1 MPRLVFDE
9 PGSTTGGQLS
19 ASPVQDPVDL
29 PDSPPQSAI
38 SNRAPSH
45 SYDQNTLF
53 DPPGEEDEL
62 TEMPA
67 SPLSNRRQSMVSM
80 RGATVRAQA
89 STVRLNQP
97 TTPVSGGRR
106 PPSRKGTIGGMSV
119 EEVEHRYLHPQQQEL
134 YDDNAEDTNEE
145 LGIRANIWPAYL
157 EEAFERD
164 SEMLDAWHKTLD
176 VLLIFAALFSSI
188 LSQFLASTSSMLQP
202 DTSGQSAM
210 LLAELVK
217 MNTPGFNATL
227 TPVTPPDVIIA
238 FSSPAG
244 ARWVN
249 GLWFMSLGLSLTAAL
264 AAVLSKEWLAAYV
277 SDRPTQPKKRALQR
291 QRRRESLDRWML
303 PAMIS
308 LLPMLMH
315 AALLVFFT
323 GLIIF
328 LWMLDL
334 IIALTLTILFVGI
347 LIYYFGTTV
356 VAVMYPNCPY
366 QTPVATYLRPL
377 FNEFGWVRGGVV
389 SAAEMTARALA
400 WLVTSADDNLTRDT
414 AVLAATAVPGGAHA
428 VILADSGANTL
439 ALTRL
444 EDMLRRVSNAAS
456 VHPGG
461 ELAAEK
467 QAQDAIPDAL
477 HLIHAYLHLSSIY
490 RFYRFAL
497 DMHTEKVIN
506 VRRHCTFLDKCAAS
520 RVPGARALVVAL
532 RVSDGREDRD
542 EEIYQLLR
550 GHADG
555 SGRLPGWALHKLIV
569 GAVYH
574 RIKGPDR
581 REFARRVL
589 PCLVKIYVRTEEM
602 PPPLRQAFVLALC
615 TICVPDF
622 DLFSSA
628 LTLEVVPLDL
638 QKRVADAFVVQSLP
652 RLFDSEWDDAIGE
665 HRPDLFLPL
674 SLAAQAVCSLP
685 VYKELIQDMR
695 WDVALKAPKFKAV
708 AFPCLTRFTETL
720 NDLTPLRN
728 VESYALELLRRL
740 VPQGLFALSWLGT
753 INREALVPS
762 LFPRTAI
769 PILISIVK
777 EQLSAGQDNPHAR
790 GIVSG
795 ASVALRIVCPSPDHQ
810 TLLFTE
816 HAAEQVVEVL
826 KLGRDTKF
834 EFKSDMIRAATDV
847 AVQLSAAIDK
857 RDPAAR
863 AMVKKLIQMNI
874 LGVLRP
880 YFDNLG
886 LGVNHILIWTSVL
899 LRVWCAGHRDAVVDS
914 GLVGWLR
921 KDALNVKMHQAKEYA
936 ELWKLLNEFHDRV
949 RNRKHP
955 VPYSRRNNVDVE
967 KECGGRHE
975 REDMVLRW
983 EGACQ
988 RYRVAREQSQ
998 SVGRR

>member
-1 MPRLVFDE
+1 
-9 PGSTTGGQLS
+9 
-19 ASPVQDPVDL
+19 
-29 PDSPPQSAI
+29 
-38 SNRAPSH
+38 
-45 SYDQNTLF
+45 
-53 DPPGEEDEL
+53 
-62 TEMPA
+62 MPA
-67 SPLSNRRQSMVSM
+67 SPLSNRRQSMVSL
-80 RGATVRAQA
+80 RGVAARTAN
-89 STVRLNQP
+89 STVRLNQTP
-97 TTPVSGGRR
+97 TPGGVRR

-119 EEVEHRYLHPQQQEL
+119 EEVEHRFVHPQQQEQ
-134 YDDNAEDTNEE
+134 DDNTEETNEE

-202 DTSGQSAM
+202 DSGSQSAM
-210 LLAELVK
+210 LLAEVVK
-217 MNTPGFNATL
+217 MMQNPSNNATL
-227 TPVTPPDVIIA
+227 TPPDEILA

-315 AALLVFFT
+315 VALLVFFA

-334 IIALTLTILFVGI
+334 YIALTLTILFVGI
-347 LIYYFGTTV
+347 LVYYFGTTI

-377 FNEFGWVRGGVV
+377 FYEFGWVTESAV

-414 AVLAATAVPGGAHA
+414 AVLAATAVPGGAHS
-428 VILADSGANTL
+428 VILADSGAHTL
-439 ALTRL
+439 ARTRL

-506 VRRHCTFLDKCAAS
+506 VRRHCTFLDKCASS

-542 EEIYQLLR
+542 EEIFQLLR

-555 SGRLPGWALHKLIV
+555 SGRLPGWALHKLVV

-574 RIKGPDR
+574 RIKGR
-581 REFARRVL
+581 HEFGRKIL
-589 PCLVKIYVRTEEM
+589 PHLLRIYVRTEEM

-615 TICVPDF
+615 TITVPDF

-628 LTLEVVPLDL
+628 LTLEVVPMDL

-652 RLFDSEWDDAIGE
+652 RLFDSQWDDAISDL
-665 HRPDLFLPL
+665 RPDLFLPL
-674 SLAAQAVCSLP
+674 SLAAQSVCSTP

-695 WDVALKAPKFKAV
+695 WDVALKAPAFKAV

-740 VPQGLFALSWLGT
+740 VPQGLFALSWLST
-753 INREALVPS
+753 INREVLVPS

-795 ASVALRIVCPSPDHQ
+795 ASVALRIVCPSPEHQ

-826 KLGRDTKF
+826 QLGRDTKF

-847 AVQLSAAIDK
+847 AVQLTAAVDK
-857 RDPAAR
+857 RDPGAR

-899 LRVWCAGHRDAVVDS
+899 LRVWCSGHRDAVVDS

-921 KDALNVKMHQAKEYA
+921 KDALNVKMHQNKEYA
-936 ELWKLLNEFHDRV
+936 ELWKQLNEFHDRV

-955 VPYSRRNNVDVE
+955 VSPMRARRNGGDVE
-967 KECGGRHE
+967 KECHGK
-975 REDMVLRW
+975 REGDDMVLRW

-988 RYRVAREQSQ
+988 RYRIAKNESQ
-998 SVGRR
+998 GISRTV

>member
-1 MPRLVFDE
+1 MGLVFGE
-9 PGSTTGGQLS
+9 PGGQLS
-19 ASPVQDPVDL
+19 ASPVQDNVDL
-29 PDSPPQSAI
+29 PESPPPSAI
-38 SNRAPSH
+38 SNHAPSQ
-45 SYDQNTLF
+45 SYERTLF
-53 DPPGEEDEL
+53 SASPEPAEEDEL

-67 SPLSNRRQSMVSM
+67 SPLSTRRQSVVSI
-80 RGATVRAQA
+80 RASTVRTPN

-97 TTPVSGGRR
+97 PTPGPGGRR

-119 EEVEHRYLHPQQQEL
+119 EEVEHRFAHPQQQEL
-134 YDDNAEDTNEE
+134 CDDNAEETNEE

-202 DTSGQSAM
+202 DSGSQSAL
-210 LLAELVK
+210 LLAEVVK
-217 MNTPGFNATL
+217 MMQNPGNNATL
-227 TPVTPPDVIIA
+227 TPPKDILA
-238 FSSPAG
+238 FTSPSG

-334 IIALTLTILFVGI
+334 IIALTLTLLFVGM
-347 LIYYFGTTV
+347 LVYYFGTTL
-356 VAVMYPNCPY
+356 VAIMYPNCPY
-366 QTPVATYLRPL
+366 QTPIAIYLRPL
-377 FNEFGWVRGGVV
+377 FAEFGWVRESVV

-414 AVLAATAVPGGAHA
+414 AVLAATAVPGGAHS
-428 VILADSGANTL
+428 VILADSGAHTL
-439 ALTRL
+439 ARTRL
-444 EDMLRRVSNAAS
+444 EDMLRRVSSAAS

-497 DMHTEKVIN
+497 DMHSEKVIN
-506 VRRHCTFLDKCAAS
+506 VRRHCAFLDKCAMS

-542 EEIYQLLR
+542 EEIFQLLR

-555 SGRLPGWALHKLIV
+555 TGRLPGWALHKLII

-574 RIKGPDR
+574 RVKGQDR
-581 REFARRVL
+581 HEFARRVL
-589 PCLVKIYVRTEEM
+589 PHLVRIYVRTEGM

-622 DLFSSA
+622 DLFASA
-628 LTLEVVPLDL
+628 LTLEVVPMDL
-638 QKRVADAFVVQSLP
+638 QKRVADAFVVQCLP
-652 RLFDSEWDDAIGE
+652 RLFGSEWDDTISDL
-665 HRPDLFLPL
+665 RPDLFLPL
-674 SLAAQAVCSLP
+674 SLAAQAVWAAR

-695 WDVALKAPKFKAV
+695 WDVALKAPAFKTV
-708 AFPCLTRFTETL
+708 AFPCLTRFTDTL
-720 NDLTPLRN
+720 NDLKPLQN
-728 VESYALELLRRL
+728 VES
-740 VPQGLFALSWLGT
+740 
-753 INREALVPS
+753 
-762 LFPRTAI
+762 
-769 PILISIVK
+769 
-777 EQLSAGQDNPHAR
+777 
-790 GIVSG
+790 
-795 ASVALRIVCPSPDHQ
+795 
-810 TLLFTE
+810 
-816 HAAEQVVEVL
+816 
-826 KLGRDTKF
+826 
-834 EFKSDMIRAATDV
+834 
-847 AVQLSAAIDK
+847 
-857 RDPAAR
+857 
-863 AMVKKLIQMNI
+863 
-874 LGVLRP
+874 
-880 YFDNLG
+880 
-886 LGVNHILIWTSVL
+886 
-899 LRVWCAGHRDAVVDS
+899 
-914 GLVGWLR
+914 
-921 KDALNVKMHQAKEYA
+921 
-936 ELWKLLNEFHDRV
+936 
-949 RNRKHP
+949 
-955 VPYSRRNNVDVE
+955 
-967 KECGGRHE
+967 
-975 REDMVLRW
+975 
-983 EGACQ
+983 
-988 RYRVAREQSQ
+988 
-998 SVGRR
+998 